1 MAVVERDVVLQGK
14 DKNGNQTIDLPIT
27 RLGNIEDS
35 ADVKVK
41 PVAED
46 YIPVMDSADGGQ
58 MKKAPLSVI
67 LGPAEAAGS
76 AAAAAQ
82 EAADEALGAA
92 STAQQ
97 TAAAAVTQQQL
108 AAAIQAAVLDSWEG
122 SY

>member
-14 DKNGNQTIDLPIT
+14 DKDGNQTIDLPIT

-35 ADVKVK
+35 ADVKEQ

-58 MKKAPLSVI
+58 MKKAPVSFI
-67 LGPAEAAGS
+67 LTPAEEAGI

-82 EAADEALGAA
+82 QAAAEAVETAN
-92 STAQQ
+92 TAQQ
-97 TAAAAVTQQQL
+97 TAEAAVTQQQL

-122 SY
+122 EY